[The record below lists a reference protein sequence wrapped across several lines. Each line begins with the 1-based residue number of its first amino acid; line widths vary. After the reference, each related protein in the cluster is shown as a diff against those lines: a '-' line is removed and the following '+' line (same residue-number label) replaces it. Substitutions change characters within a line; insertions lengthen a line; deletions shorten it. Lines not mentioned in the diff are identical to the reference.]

1 MDRAAPCRFPT
12 RLCEYI
18 FLASP
23 RKLMMNLHRM
33 INFVAN
39 WTSALAGAGIPTLEA
54 PNGGVTMGAFIA
66 PSSIN
71 PSNWTRSYS
80 RSAYIDSLPPRS
92 NLHILPRATVT
103 RLLFSNSSS
112 GLTANAVEFMN
123 LTDNKLVTIS
133 VRREVILAGGSLGSP
148 KILLHS
154 GVGPKDVLDAAGVP
168 LKLELPGVGQHLQDH
183 LVSDVPLVITS
194 LRLTNR
200 TIDRRRSLA
209 NPLRNSWRHLL
220 FPIRLLRAYAASHLS

>member
-1 MDRAAPCRFPT
+1 MDRAAPCRSPT
-12 RLCEYI
+12 QPREYI

-23 RKLMMNLHRM
+23 HGSIMNLHRM
-33 INFVAN
+33 INIVAN

-54 PNGGVTMGAFIA
+54 PNGGVTMGAFIT

-71 PSNWTRSYS
+71 PANWTRSYS

-112 GLTANAVEFMN
+112 SSSGLTANAVEFMN
-123 LTDNKLVTIS
+123 LADNKLMTMN

-154 GVGPKDVLDAAGVP
+154 GVGPKDVLDAADVP

-183 LVSDVPLVITS
+183 MVSHVSAVITS
-194 LRLTNR
+194 LGLTNR
-200 TIDRRRSLA
+200 
-209 NPLRNSWRHLL
+209 
-220 FPIRLLRAYAASHLS
+220 

>member
-1 MDRAAPCRFPT
+1 MHLPTDRAAPCRSPT
-12 RLCEYI
+12 RPREYI

-23 RKLMMNLHRM
+23 HGLIMNLHRM
-33 INFVAN
+33 INIVAN

-54 PNGGVTMGAFIA
+54 PNGGVTMGAFIT

-71 PSNWTRSYS
+71 PANWTRSYS

-103 RLLFSNSSS
+103 RLLFSDSSSSSS

-123 LTDNKLVTIS
+123 LADNKLMTMSVT
-133 VRREVILAGGSLGSP
+133 REVILAGGSLGSP

-183 LVSDVPLVITS
+183 MVSHVSAVITS
-194 LRLTNR
+194 LGLTNR
-200 TIDRRRSLA
+200 R
-209 NPLRNSWRHLL
+209 
-220 FPIRLLRAYAASHLS
+220 